1 MIETKRVSLTYDN
14 GVQALRDVSVQI
26 EKGEFVFIVGATGS
40 GKSTFLKLINREL
53 VPTAGRVLVAGH
65 DLTAMSMGTVPILRR
80 SVGVVFQ
87 DFRLLPYRTV
97 WENVAFALHVLGVPG
112 REVRR
117 RVGAALELV
126 NLTGKINAFPHQ
138 LSGGEQQRASIA
150 RAIVNHPPI
159 LVADEPT
166 GNLDPDTSWDII
178 KLLAK
183 INLNGTTVVV
193 ASHDKF
199 IVDRL
204 RRRVLEFEGGKVVRD
219 EEEGGYGV
227 EASARLMPAA
237 RDFHLSRLAGA
248 SATIEVEEVGNE
260 L

>member
-1 MIETKRVSLTYDN
+1 MIEIKRVSLTYDN
-14 GVQALRDVSVQI
+14 GVQALRDVSAQV

-40 GKSTFLKLINREL
+40 GKSTFLKLLNREL
-53 VPTAGRVLVAGH
+53 VPTAGTVVVAGH
-65 DLTAMSMGTVPILRR
+65 DLTSMRAGVVPILRR
-80 SVGVVFQ
+80 CVGVVFQ
-87 DFRLLPYRTV
+87 DFRLLPHRTA

-204 RRRVLEFEGGKVVRD
+204 RRRVLEFEGGKIVRD

-227 EASARLMPAA
+227 ESGARLMPSA
-237 RDFHLSRLAGA
+237 RDYHLSRMAGA
-248 SATIEVEEVGNE
+248 SVEEVGHE

>member
-1 MIETKRVSLTYDN
+1 MIETKQVSVRYEND
-14 GVQALRDVSVQI
+14 VQALRDVTVRI
-26 EKGEFVFIVGATGS
+26 DKGEFVFIVGPTGS

-53 VPTAGRVLVAGH
+53 VPTAGEVIVAGRA
-65 DLTAMSMGTVPILRR
+65 LTRMRNSMVPVLRR

-97 WENVAFALHVLGVPG
+97 WENVAFALHVIGVPG
-112 REVRR
+112 REIKR
-117 RVGAALELV
+117 RVGASLELV
-126 NLTGKINAFPHQ
+126 NLTAKMDAFPHQ

-159 LVADEPT
+159 LLADEPT

-204 RRRVLEFEGGKVVRD
+204 KRRVLEFDAGKIVRD
-219 EEEGGYGV
+219 EEDGEYGV
-227 EASARLMPAA
+227 ETAA
-237 RDFHLSRLAGA
+237 RMIPERRDWHLRTLTTA
-248 SATIEVEEVGNE
+248 STHEGERDE

>member
-1 MIETKRVSLTYDN
+1 MIEARRVSLVYEND
-14 GVQALRDVSVQI
+14 VRALRDVSVRI
-26 EKGEFVFIVGATGS
+26 EKGEFLFVVGPTGS

-53 VPTAGRVLVAGH
+53 VPSSGQVIVAGR
-65 DLTAMSMGTVPILRR
+65 DLTKMRPGMVPALRR

-87 DFRLLPYRTV
+87 DFRLLPYRTI
-97 WENVAFALHVLGVPG
+97 WENVSFALHVIGVPG
-112 REVRR
+112 KEIRR
-117 RVGAALELV
+117 RVTASLELV
-126 NLTGKINAFPHQ
+126 NLSGKKDAFPHQ

-183 INLNGTTVVV
+183 INLNGTTVLV

-204 RRRVLEFEGGKVVRD
+204 KRRVLEFDAGKIVRD
-219 EEEGGYGV
+219 DEEGGYGV
-227 EASARLMPAA
+227 ETAVRMIPER
-237 RDFHLSRLAGA
+237 RDFHLSRLTQAG
-248 SATIEVEEVGNE
+248 TVEAGRDEP
-260 L
+260 

>member
-1 MIETKRVSLTYDN
+1 MIETRRVSLTYDN
-14 GVQALRDVSVQI
+14 GVQALRDVSVRI
-26 EKGEFVFIVGATGS
+26 EKGEFVFVVGATGS

-53 VPTAGRVLVAGH
+53 VPTAGRVIVAGH
-65 DLTAMSMGTVPILRR
+65 DLTTMRTRMVPFLRR

-87 DFRLLPYRTV
+87 DFRLLPTRTV

-112 REVRR
+112 KEVRR

-126 NLTGKINAFPHQ
+126 NLTSKLNAFPHQ
-138 LSGGEQQRASIA
+138 LSGGEQQRAAIA

-166 GNLDPDTSWDII
+166 GNLDPDTSWDIV

-199 IVDRL
+199 IVDKL
-204 RRRVLEFEGGKVVRD
+204 RRRVVEFEAGKIVRD
-219 EEEGGYGV
+219 DEEGGYGV
-227 EASARLMPAA
+227 EALARLVPSAR
-237 RDFHLSRLAGA
+237 DYHLSRLAGA
-248 SATIEVEEVGNE
+248 KAEKVKQHEF
-260 L
+260 

>member
-1 MIETKRVSLTYDN
+1 MIEIRRVSLTYEN
-14 GVQALRDVSVQI
+14 EVQALRDVSVRI
-26 EKGEFVFIVGATGS
+26 DKGEFIFVVGPTGS

-53 VPTAGRVLVAGH
+53 SPTTGQVIVAGR
-65 DLTAMSMGTVPILRR
+65 DLTKMRGNMVPALRR

-87 DFRLLPYRTV
+87 DFRLLPYRTI
-97 WENVAFALHVLGVPG
+97 WENVAFALRVIGVPG
-112 REVRR
+112 KEVRR

-126 NLTGKINAFPHQ
+126 NLTGKKDAFPHQ

-204 RRRVLEFEGGKVVRD
+204 KRRVLEFGAGKIVRD
-219 EEEGGYGV
+219 DEEGAYGV
-227 EASARLMPAA
+227 ETAA
-237 RDFHLSRLAGA
+237 RMIPEARDWHLSRLTQANAREAGDD
-248 SATIEVEEVGNE
+248 E